1 MRRALGA
8 LTTRGRALLAAGL
21 AAGLCAL
28 VLDERD
34 LLRVAGFV
42 VALPLLATLVAG
54 RARLG
59 LHAVRRLPQ
68 RAPAGGSC
76 EVSVTVHSTVRL
88 GTGLLLE
95 DGVPAALGTRPR
107 FLVGRLPRGAAT
119 ELRYRLHP
127 ELRGVH
133 PIGPL
138 TARVTDPLG
147 LAEYGL
153 QVAGRDRLVVTP
165 VVLPLRGTPTGG
177 SGVGRATRSGGGRR
191 HTGQGED
198 DAVVRS
204 YRQGDD
210 LRKVHWRS
218 TARRDELM
226 VRVEERPW
234 GGGTAVLLDH
244 RAGAHRGHGAAGS
257 LEYAVSLAASAC
269 LHLQRRGRRVSLVT
283 VDGQVRSGPRD
294 GAEAVLDA
302 LAGLVPVRRREPA
315 ATGTDAGDD
324 LVAVL
329 GRVTPA
335 DVAVLLRHRPWAGRS
350 HAVLLDVVAWSSDGE
365 PVGEPADGAADPQHS
380 ARLLAAAGWSVVVAG
395 PGQPPDSAWDRL
407 TSAGRAG
414 AVR

>member
-1 MRRALGA
+1 MRGALGA
-8 LTTRGRALLAAGL
+8 LTTRGRSLLAAGF
-21 AAGLCAL
+21 AAGMCAL

-34 LLRVAGFV
+34 LLRVAAFV

-59 LHAVRRLPQ
+59 LHVVRRPPQ
-68 RAPAGGSC
+68 RAPAGSGC
-76 EVSVTVHSTVRL
+76 EVTLTVHGTGRL

-95 DGVPAALGTRPR
+95 DAVPAVLGDSPR
-107 FLVGRLPRGAAT
+107 FAVRRLPKGAAV

-138 TARVTDPLG
+138 VARVTDPLG

-177 SGVGRATRSGGGRR
+177 GLAAGRHGGGRR
-191 HTGQGED
+191 HAGQGED

-226 VRVEERPW
+226 VRVEEWPW
-234 GGGTAVLLDH
+234 GGGTTVLLDH
-244 RAGAHRGHGAAGS
+244 RAGAHRGRGASGS

-269 LHLQRRGRRVSLVT
+269 LHLQRRGHRVSLVT
-283 VDGQVRSGPRD
+283 VDGRVRSGPHRGD
-294 GAEAVLDA
+294 GAEAMLDA
-302 LAGLVPVRRREPA
+302 LARIVPAHQRDPA
-315 ATGTDAGDD
+315 AAGTDAGED

-335 DVAVLLRHRPWAGRS
+335 DVAVLLRGRPWAGRS
-350 HAVLLDVVAWSSDGE
+350 HAVLLDVTAWS
-365 PVGEPADGAADPQHS
+365 PAGEPADGAADPQQA

-395 PGQPPDSAWDRL
+395 PDQPPDSAWDRL

-414 AVR
+414 ALR